1 MAEGDCT
8 IYQGFIEYIMKKI
21 IDCTADTFQMT
32 LHTSYT
38 PNVATHALWAD
49 SGVSS
54 TEYTTANGYTA
65 GGKAITTNRT
75 VTRAAAVKMDM
86 DDPAT
91 WTSLGPLSPATPSHA
106 ILWDTTPSSPADP
119 LVCYFVL
126 GTTATNGGNYTLSFN
141 AAGVLTIT
149 A

>member
-8 IYQGFIEYIMKKI
+8 VYQSFIRDVLSGKI
-21 IDCTADTFQMT
+21 NCTADTFKIT
-32 LHTSYT
+32 LHNGYT
-38 PNVATHALWAD
+38 PNQTHETRSD
-49 SGVSS
+49 VSG
-54 TEYTTANGYTA
+54 TEYGTASGYTV
-65 GGKAITTNRT
+65 GGKTLTTPT
-75 VTRAAAVKMDM
+75 VTKAAAVKFDA

-106 ILWDTTPSSPADP
+106 ILWDDTPSSPADP

-126 GTTATNGGNYTLSFN
+126 GTTATNGGNYTLAFL
-141 AAGVLTIT
+141 ATGILTIT